1 MNLAQIS
8 LIVLLFVLLAG
19 ARFFPNLISQLWQN
33 RKNRKK

>member
-19 ARFFPNLISQLWQN
+19 ARFFPNLIARLWRN
-33 RKNRKK
+33 RKSKK